1 MEVFRT
7 ISIGGKYY
15 EYLAQSESKAS
26 SELRMAH
33 IFIQKYMNNSKI
45 LNIQIADTYL
55 FNSHEINFLTSLKY
69 KSSLFLVTI
78 NSIFVFSASQVEI

>member
-1 MEVFRT
+1 
-7 ISIGGKYY
+7 
-15 EYLAQSESKAS
+15 
-26 SELRMAH
+26 MAH
-33 IFIQKYMNNSKI
+33 LFIQKYMNMNNSKI

-78 NSIFVFSASQVEI
+78 NSIFVFSASQVEILRIK